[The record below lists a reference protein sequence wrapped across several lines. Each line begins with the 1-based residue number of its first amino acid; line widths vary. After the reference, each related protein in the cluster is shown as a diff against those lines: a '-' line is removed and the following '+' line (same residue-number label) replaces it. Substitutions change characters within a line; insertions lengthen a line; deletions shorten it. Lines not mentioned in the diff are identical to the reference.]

1 MYSSRFTAK
10 NTYMRKFFGL
20 VKYYTDKRFSTIA
33 GTLVYF
39 LLMSIAPF
47 ILWLTIVFGN
57 VNLDGILANEIFGSV
72 APVLRYLKSNAQN
85 AAVGAGAIFLAT
97 SLYSSTNFFYHI
109 RRSGEI
115 IYECPEVERGIRLRI
130 ISLLLIVVT
139 IIMVAA
145 IGTVTVFGNNFLSL
159 YMPSAISEIISILSI
174 SALALGV
181 AIVLNTFACPYK
193 NRLTDILPGSLLT
206 AMLWMILFVAFGV
219 YTKFSSPEKLYGK
232 VASVIVFLVW
242 CYVLMCCLVIGM
254 VNNGKYFQKPKQIP
268 SLKKSKSY

>member
-1 MYSSRFTAK
+1 MD
-10 NTYMRKFFGL
+10 L
-20 VKYYTDKRFSTIA
+20 VRYYTDKRFSTVA

-47 ILWLTIVFGN
+47 ILWLTVVFGN

-72 APVLRYLKSNAQN
+72 APILKYLKSNAQN

-115 IYECPEVERGIRLRI
+115 IYECSQVERGIRLRI
-130 ISLLLIVVT
+130 KSLLLIAVT
-139 IIMVAA
+139 IILVAL
-145 IGTVTVFGNNFLSL
+145 IGAVTVFGSNFLSI
-159 YMPSAISEIISILSI
+159 YMPEFISQTISVLSI
-174 SALALGV
+174 SALALSV

-193 NRLTDILPGSLLT
+193 NSITDILPGSLLT
-206 AMLWMILFVAFGV
+206 AMLWMALFVAFGI
-219 YTKFSSPEKLYGK
+219 YTRYSSPEKLYGK

-242 CYVLMCCLVIGM
+242 CYAMMCCLVIGM
-254 VNNGKYFQKPKQIP
+254 VNNGKYFQKPKRMLV
-268 SLKKSKSY
+268 LKQGKAY

>member
-1 MYSSRFTAK
+1 MYSSSVTAK
-10 NTYMRKFFGL
+10 NTYMRKLIDL
-20 VKYYTDKRFSTIA
+20 VKYYTDKRFSTVA

-47 ILWLTIVFGN
+47 ILWLTVVFGN

-85 AAVGAGAIFLAT
+85 AAVGAGAVFLAT

-115 IYECPEVERGIRLRI
+115 IYECPKVERGIRLRLK
-130 ISLLLIVVT
+130 SLLLIVIT
-139 IIMVAA
+139 IILVALTGA
-145 IGTVTVFGNNFLSL
+145 VTVFGSNFLSI
-159 YMPSAISEIISILSI
+159 YMPKFVSDIISVLSI

-181 AIVLNTFACPYK
+181 AIVLNAFACPYK
-193 NRLTDILPGSLLT
+193 NNLTDILPGSLLT
-206 AMLWMILFVAFGV
+206 AMLWMVLFVAFGV
-219 YTKFSSPEKLYGK
+219 YTKFSSPEKLYGQ

-242 CYVLMCCLVIGM
+242 CYVMMCCLVIGM
-254 VNNGKYFQKPKQIP
+254 VNNGKYFQKPKQMP
-268 SLKKSKSY
+268 ALRKYKAY

>member
-1 MYSSRFTAK
+1 MYRSDFTAK
-10 NTYMRKFFGL
+10 NTYMRKLIDL
-20 VKYYTDKRFSTIA
+20 VRYYTDKRFSTVA

-47 ILWLTIVFGN
+47 ILWLTVVFGN
-57 VNLDGILANEIFGSV
+57 VDLDGILANEIFGSV

-85 AAVGAGAIFLAT
+85 AAVGAGVIFLAT

-115 IYECPEVERGIRLRI
+115 IYECQKVERGLRLRI
-130 ISLLLIVVT
+130 ISLLLIAVT
-139 IIMVAA
+139 IIMVAL
-145 IGTVTVFGNNFLSL
+145 IGAVTVFGSNFLSM
-159 YMPSAISEIISILSI
+159 YMPKFVSEIISVLSI

-193 NRLTDILPGSLLT
+193 NNLTDILPGSLLT
-206 AMLWMILFVAFGV
+206 AMLWIILFAAFGI

-242 CYVLMCCLVIGM
+242 CYVMMCCLVIGM
-254 VNNGKYFQKPKQIP
+254 VNNGKYFQRPKQLP
-268 SLKKSKSY
+268 ALNKEKAH